1 MENIDMSKDQHLMS
15 IRLRNDNMKH
25 IGDIEIKN
33 GNIITT
39 GEVGNKTYNNFVE
52 LLKGLQGYGISMDD
66 LYT

>member
-33 GNIITT
+33 GNIITS

>member
-33 GNIITT
+33 SNIITT
-39 GEVGNKTYNNFVE
+39 GEVGNKVYNNFVE